1 MSARR
6 YERKKFID
14 FLPTV
19 FGFVHIKTMKEI
31 NYNLPIFLYTM
42 GVLEFS
48 KEKADK
54 RLEDIKTQFNN
65 ANINI
70 WYVQD
75 GDSSRDNI
83 TCIWQPNKN
92 TCECNCTTDHQFEF

>member
-1 MSARR
+1 MR
-6 YERKKFID
+6 

-54 RLEDIKTQFNN
+54 RLEDIKKQFSA
-65 ANINI
+65 ANVNM

-75 GDSSRDNI
+75 GDSSRDII
-83 TCIWQPNKN
+83 TCIWQPMSQNV
-92 TCECNCTTDHQFEF
+92 CECNNDFEF